1 MAVKAKAEI
10 TLATIRDVQ
19 SVTRY
24 YLLQSS
30 TSSIPSKPTAN
41 PPGGSWVKT
50 EPSYTSGS
58 TNSLY
63 FTDLTVFSDGTFV
76 YSDVSLSSSY
86 EAAKAAY
93 NKAVSAEGTANSASD
108 KVDNLQVG
116 GRNLILNTLYPD
128 ATGSN
133 LKRPHIFGQI
143 SNTGGRGTCTVAEHG
158 IRFTCTSENW
168 QYIYFGAS
176 ANSATPSMLGLE
188 AGETYTLS
196 ADLSWKILS
205 SEEGMADTATRY
217 MGAMLFYSTVESG
230 SWSAIDT
237 IDGFPITQAEK
248 GTEMSGRLE
257 YTFTVPLTAKR
268 LYLGIRSGDANAN
281 HYAVG
286 DYIEARNLKLEKG
299 NKATGWTPAPEDLDA
314 SLSEAR
320 SLANAAQNTADTALS
335 EAVEYVVGTQTEVT
349 GTWTG
354 VTREVALT
362 AGKTIAYKLPF
373 AGSGNASL
381 KLALA
386 DGSETDLIPVY
397 LNTTRVTT
405 HFGAGSVIN
414 MTYDGESW
422 RASSIPNTNTNYY
435 DRRLHN
441 TAIKAA
447 AAVTKAHLIAGTADG
462 YKNFAASLAFDLAY
476 PILYASAAI
485 SANTTA
491 KTAYEAMPDVNFS
504 TTGTIES
511 GTAAKILWLKGTVEG
526 NTFTIAESNWLTTV
540 VPTEEDGMYYIPLG
554 VMSST
559 TVGYFATSDR
569 LYAFVDG
576 AFQPLDNA
584 SRKLAEKA
592 REEVVDAEERV
603 RTYAESAVSQKADE
617 IEISISTVT
626 GTLAAGIQDCQES
639 IAQTDEALNDSVDT
653 LTQRISDQEDALLD
667 YKHETST
674 YFRFNTDGLNIG
686 KQEDGDE
693 SPYSINI
700 DNEKMAFLQNG
711 TEIAYVQYNKM
722 HINAIEAMDRLSVGA
737 AADGGYFDFIS
748 TEYGMGVKWRAVNQS
763 NGASLNMMRAG
774 LRVMAKR
781 AEEYEAVQ
789 DEEGVFKVDFGGED
803 K

>member
-19 SVTRY
+19 GVTRY

-30 TSSIPSKPTAN
+30 TSSIPSKPTVN

-63 FTDLTVFSDGTFV
+63 FTDLTVFTDGSFS

-93 NKAVSAEGTANSASD
+93 NRAVAAEGTAN
-108 KVDNLQVG
+108 
-116 GRNLILNTLYPD
+116 
-128 ATGSN
+128 
-133 LKRPHIFGQI
+133 
-143 SNTGGRGTCTVAEHG
+143 
-158 IRFTCTSENW
+158 
-168 QYIYFGAS
+168 
-176 ANSATPSMLGLE
+176 
-188 AGETYTLS
+188 
-196 ADLSWKILS
+196 
-205 SEEGMADTATRY
+205 
-217 MGAMLFYSTVESG
+217 
-230 SWSAIDT
+230 
-237 IDGFPITQAEK
+237 
-248 GTEMSGRLE
+248 
-257 YTFTVPLTAKR
+257 
-268 LYLGIRSGDANAN
+268 
-281 HYAVG
+281 
-286 DYIEARNLKLEKG
+286 
-299 NKATGWTPAPEDLDA
+299 
-314 SLSEAR
+314 
-320 SLANAAQNTADTALS
+320 TALS
-335 EAVEYVVGTQTEVT
+335 EAVEYIVGTQTAAT

-354 VTREVALT
+354 VTRETAL
-362 AGKTIAYKLPF
+362 AEGKTIAYKLPY

-381 KLALA
+381 KLTLA
-386 DGSETDLIPVY
+386 NGSNTDLIPVY

-405 HFGAGSVIN
+405 HFGAGAVIN
-414 MTYDGESW
+414 MTFDGAAW
-422 RASSIPNTNTNYY
+422 RAASIPNSNNY

-447 AAVTKAHLIAGTADG
+447 AAVTKAHLIAGTSAG

-485 SANTTA
+485 SANATA
-491 KTAYEAMPDVNFS
+491 KTAYEAIPDVNFS

-511 GTAAKILWLKGTVEG
+511 GTAAKILWLKGTVEA
-526 NTFTIAESNWLTTV
+526 NTFTIAASNWLTTV

-559 TVGYFATSDR
+559 TAGYFATSDR

-603 RTYAESAVSQKADE
+603 RTYAESSVSQKADE

>member
-30 TSSIPSKPTAN
+30 TSLIPSKPTAN

-93 NKAVSAEGTANSASD
+93 NKAVSAEGTANSAND

-158 IRFTCTSENW
+158 IRFTTTSENW

-176 ANSATPSMLGLE
+176 ANSAEPCMLGLE

-205 SEEGMADTATRY
+205 SEAGMADTATRY
-217 MGAMLFYSTVESG
+217 MGGMLWYSTVESG
-230 SWSAIDT
+230 SFSSIGT
-237 IDGFPITQAEK
+237 IEDFPITQADK

-257 YTFTVPLTAKR
+257 YTFTVPITAKR
-268 LYLGIRSGDANAN
+268 LYLGIRSTDANAN

-299 NKATGWTPAPEDLDA
+299 NKATDWTPAPEDLDVA
-314 SLSEAR
+314 VT
-320 SLANAAQNTADTALS
+320 AAKQTADTALTQS
-335 EAVEYVVGTQTEVT
+335 VEYIVGTQTEAT

-354 VTREVALT
+354 VSMDTALYE
-362 AGKTIAYKLPF
+362 GKTIAYKLPF

-381 KLALA
+381 ILTLA
-386 DGSETDLIPVY
+386 DGTQTEAVPVY
-397 LNTTRVTT
+397 MNNTRVTT
-405 HFGAGSVIN
+405 HYPQYTVIK
-414 MTYDGESW
+414 MTYDGAAW
-422 RASSIPNTNTNYY
+422 RTDNYYTNSNNY

-441 TAIKAA
+441 SAIKAA
-447 AAVTKAHLIAGTADG
+447 AAVTKAHLIAGTEAG

-485 SANTTA
+485 SANATA
-491 KTAYEAMPDVNFS
+491 KTAYEALPDVNFS

-526 NTFTIAESNWLTTV
+526 NTFTIAASNWLTTV

-559 TVGYFATSDR
+559 TAGYFATSDR

-639 IAQTDEALNDSVDT
+639 IAQTDEALNDSVGN

-700 DNEKMAFLQNG
+700 DNEKMGFLQNG
-711 TEIAYVQYNKM
+711 VEIAYVQYNKM

-763 NGASLNMMRAG
+763 DGATLNMMRAG
-774 LRVMAKR
+774 MKVMSKKA
-781 AEEYEAVQ
+781 AEYVAVE
-789 DEEGVFKVDFGGED
+789 DEDGVFKVDFGGDE

>member
-158 IRFTCTSENW
+158 IRFTTTSENW

-176 ANSATPSMLGLE
+176 ANSAEPCMLGLE

-205 SEEGMADTATRY
+205 SEAGMADTATRY
-217 MGAMLFYSTVESG
+217 MGGMLWYSTVESG
-230 SWSAIDT
+230 SFSSIGT
-237 IDGFPITQAEK
+237 IEDFPITQADK

-268 LYLGIRSGDANAN
+268 LYLGIRSTDANAN

-299 NKATGWTPAPEDLDA
+299 NKATDWTPAPEDLDA
-314 SLSEAR
+314 AVT
-320 SLANAAQNTADTALS
+320 AAKQTADTALAQS
-335 EAVEYVVGTQTEVT
+335 VEYIVGTQTEAT
-349 GTWTG
+349 GNWTG
-354 VTREVALT
+354 VSLDTALYE
-362 AGKTIAYKLPF
+362 GKTIAYKLPY

-381 KLALA
+381 VLTLA
-386 DGSETDLIPVY
+386 DGTQTEAVPVY
-397 LNTTRVTT
+397 MNNTRVTT
-405 HFGAGSVIN
+405 HYPQYTVIK
-414 MTYDGESW
+414 MTYDGAAW
-422 RASSIPNTNTNYY
+422 RTDNYYTNSNNY

-441 TAIKAA
+441 SAIKAA
-447 AAVTKAHLIAGTADG
+447 AAVTKAHLIAGTAEG
-462 YKNFAASLAFDLAY
+462 YKNFAASLEFDIAY

-485 SANTTA
+485 SANSTA

-511 GTAAKILWLKGTVEG
+511 GTAAKILWLKGTVEA
-526 NTFTIAESNWLTTV
+526 NTFTIAASNWLTTV
-540 VPTEEDGMYYIPLG
+540 VPTEADGMYYIPLG

-559 TVGYFATSDR
+559 TAGYFATSDR

-748 TEYGMGVKWRAVNQS
+748 TEFGMGVKWRAVNQS
-763 NGASLNMMRAG
+763 IGASPNMMRAG
-774 LRVMAKR
+774 MKVMARK
-781 AEEYEAVQ
+781 AAEYEAVQ

>member
-30 TSSIPSKPTAN
+30 TSSMPSKPTEN

-50 EPSYTSGS
+50 EPSYTAGS

-63 FTDLTVFSDGTFV
+63 FTDLTVFTDATFS

-93 NKAVSAEGTANSASD
+93 NKAVAAEGTANSAND
-108 KVDNLQVG
+108 KVNNLQVG

-128 ATGSN
+128 ATGSHM
-133 LKRPHIFGQI
+133 KRPHLIGQI
-143 SNTGGRGTCTVAEHG
+143 SNTGGRGTATVAEHG
-158 IRFTCTSENW
+158 IRFTTTSENW

-176 ANSATPSMLGLE
+176 ANSAEPCMLGLI

-196 ADLSWKILS
+196 ADLTWKILS
-205 SEEGMADTATRY
+205 SEEGMADTATRH
-217 MGAMLFYSTVESG
+217 MGAMLWYSTVESG
-230 SWSAIDT
+230 SFSSIGSIDA
-237 IDGFPITQAEK
+237 FPITHAEK
-248 GTEMSGRLE
+248 GTEMSGRLV
-257 YTFTVPLTAKR
+257 YTFTVPQTAKR
-268 LYLGIRSGDANAN
+268 LYLGIRSDDANAN

-299 NKATGWTPAPEDLDA
+299 NKATDWSPAPEDVNA
-314 SLSEAR
+314 SVSAVEAK
-320 SLANAAQNTADTALS
+320 ADTALAQS
-335 EAVEYVVGTQTEVT
+335 VEYIVGTQTAST
-349 GTWTG
+349 GNWTG
-354 VTREVALT
+354 VSMDTELFT
-362 AGKTIAYKLPF
+362 GKTIAYKLPF

-381 KLALA
+381 TLTLA
-386 DGSETDLIPVY
+386 DGTETEAVPVY
-397 LNTTRVTT
+397 MNNTRVTT
-405 HFGAGSVIN
+405 HYPQYTVIK
-414 MTYDGESW
+414 MTYDGAAW
-422 RASSIPNTNTNYY
+422 RTDNYYTNSNNY

-441 TAIKAA
+441 SAIKAA
-447 AAVTKAHLIAGTADG
+447 AAVTKAHLIAGNADG
-462 YKNFAASLAFDLAY
+462 YKDLAASLMFDLAY

-485 SANTTA
+485 AANATA
-491 KTAYEAMPDVNFS
+491 KTTYEAMPDVNFS
-504 TTGTIES
+504 TTGTIEA
-511 GTAAKILWLKGTVEG
+511 GTAAKILWLKGEVED
-526 NTFTIAESNWLTTV
+526 NHFTIAETNWLTTV
-540 VPTEEDGMYYIPLG
+540 VPTEEDRMYYIPLG
-554 VMSST
+554 VMSSA

-639 IAQTDEALNDSVDT
+639 IAQTDEALSDSVVE
-653 LTQRISDQEDALLD
+653 LNQRVSDQEDALLE

-674 YFRFNTDGLNIG
+674 YFRFNENGLNIG
-686 KQEDGDE
+686 KQQDGDE
-693 SPYSINI
+693 SPYSINL

-711 TEIAYVQYNKM
+711 SEIAYVQYNKM

-763 NGASLNMMRAG
+763 NGVTMNAMRAG
-774 LRVMAKR
+774 MKLMARR
-781 AEEYEAVQ
+781 AAEYIPVE
-789 DEEGVFKVDFGGED
+789 DEDGVFKVDFGGE
-803 K
+803 KE

>member
-30 TSSIPSKPTAN
+30 TSSIPSKPAAN

-63 FTDLTVFSDGTFV
+63 FTDLTVFTDGSFA

-93 NKAVSAEGTANSASD
+93 NKAVSAEGTANSASE
-108 KVDNLQVG
+108 KIDNLQVG

-143 SNTGGRGTCTVAEHG
+143 SNTGGRGTATVAEHG
-158 IRFTCTSENW
+158 IRFTTTSQNW

-176 ANSATPSMLGLE
+176 ANTAEPCMLGLI

-196 ADLSWKILS
+196 ADLTWKILS
-205 SEEGMADTATRY
+205 SEEGMADTAIRH
-217 MGAMLFYSTVESG
+217 MGAMLWYSTVESG
-230 SWSAIDT
+230 SFSSIGSIDA
-237 IDGFPITQAEK
+237 FPITHAEK

-268 LYLGIRSGDANAN
+268 LYLGIRSDDANAN

-299 NKATGWTPAPEDLDA
+299 NKATDWSPAPEDVNA
-314 SLSEAR
+314 SVSAVEAK
-320 SLANAAQNTADTALS
+320 ADTALAQS
-335 EAVEYVVGTQTEVT
+335 VEYIVGTQTAST
-349 GTWTG
+349 GSWTG
-354 VTREVALT
+354 VSMDTTLYE
-362 AGKTIAYKLPF
+362 GKTIAYKLPF

-381 KLALA
+381 TLTLA
-386 DGSETDLIPVY
+386 DGTETEAVPVY
-397 LNTTRVTT
+397 MNNTRVTT
-405 HFGAGSVIN
+405 HYPQYTVIK
-414 MTYDGESW
+414 MTYDGAAW
-422 RASSIPNTNTNYY
+422 RTDNYYTNSNNY

-441 TAIKAA
+441 SAIKAA
-447 AAVTKAHLIAGTADG
+447 AAVTKAHLIAGDADG
-462 YKNFAASLAFDLAY
+462 YKDLAASLMFDLAY

-485 SANTTA
+485 AANATA
-491 KTAYEAMPDVNFS
+491 KTTYEAMPDVNFS
-504 TTGTIES
+504 TSGTIES
-511 GTAAKILWLKGTVEG
+511 GLANKILWLKGEVDD
-526 NTFTIAESNWLTTV
+526 NHFTIAATNWLTTV
-540 VPTEEDGMYYIPLG
+540 VPTAEDGMYYIPLG
-554 VMSST
+554 VMSSAT
-559 TVGYFATSDR
+559 AGYFATSDR

-639 IAQTDEALNDSVDT
+639 IAQTDEALSDSVGE
-653 LTQRISDQEDALLD
+653 LNQRVSDQEDALLD

-674 YFRFNTDGLNIG
+674 YFRFNENGLNIG
-686 KQEDGDE
+686 KQQDGDE
-693 SPYSINI
+693 SPYSINL

-711 TEIAYVQYNKM
+711 SEIAYVQYNKM

-748 TEYGMGVKWRAVNQS
+748 TEYGMGVKWRAVNQP
-763 NGASLNMMRAG
+763 NGTTLNMMRAG
-774 LRVMAKR
+774 MKLMARR
-781 AEEYEAVQ
+781 AAEYIPVE
-789 DEEGVFKVDFGGED
+789 DEDGVFKVDFGGE
-803 K
+803 KE

>member
-30 TSSIPSKPTAN
+30 TSSIPSKPTVN
-41 PPGGSWVKT
+41 PPGGTWVKT

-63 FTDLTVFSDGTFV
+63 FTDLTVFTDGSFS

-93 NKAVSAEGTANSASD
+93 NKAVSAEGTANSASE

-158 IRFTCTSENW
+158 IRFTTTSENW

-176 ANSATPSMLGLE
+176 ANSAEPCMLGLE

-205 SEEGMADTATRY
+205 SEAGIADTATRY
-217 MGAMLFYSTVESG
+217 MGAMLWYSTVESG
-230 SWSAIDT
+230 SFSSIGSIED
-237 IDGFPITQAEK
+237 FPITQADK

-257 YTFTVPLTAKR
+257 YTFTVPITAKR
-268 LYLGIRSGDANAN
+268 LYLGIRSTDANAN

-299 NKATGWTPAPEDLDA
+299 NKATDWTPAPEDLDVA
-314 SLSEAR
+314 VT
-320 SLANAAQNTADTALS
+320 AAKQTADTALAQS
-335 EAVEYVVGTQTEVT
+335 VEYIVGTQTEAT

-354 VTREVALT
+354 VSMDTALYE
-362 AGKTIAYKLPF
+362 GKTIAYKLPF

-381 KLALA
+381 ILTLA
-386 DGSETDLIPVY
+386 DGTQTEAVPVY
-397 LNTTRVTT
+397 MNNTRVTT
-405 HFGAGSVIN
+405 HYPQYTVIK
-414 MTYDGESW
+414 MTYDGEAW
-422 RASSIPNTNTNYY
+422 RTDNYYTNSNNY

-441 TAIKAA
+441 SAIKAA
-447 AAVTKAHLIAGTADG
+447 AAVTKAHLIAGTEAG

-485 SANTTA
+485 SANATA
-491 KTAYEAMPDVNFS
+491 KTAYEAYPDVNFS

-511 GTAAKILWLKGTVEG
+511 GTAAKILWLKGTVEA
-526 NTFTIAESNWLTTV
+526 NTFTIAASNWLTTV

-559 TVGYFATSDR
+559 TAGYFATSDR

-700 DNEKMAFLQNG
+700 DNEKMGFLQNG
-711 TEIAYVQYNKM
+711 VEIAYVQYNKM

-774 LRVMAKR
+774 MKVMAKK
-781 AEEYEAVQ
+781 AAEYEAVH
-789 DEEGVFKVDFGGED
+789 DEDGVFKVGFGGE

>member
-41 PPGGSWVKT
+41 PPTGSWVKT
-50 EPSYTSGS
+50 EPSYASGS

-63 FTDLTVFSDGTFV
+63 FTDLTVFTDGSFS

-93 NKAVSAEGTANSASD
+93 NKAVAAEGTAS
-108 KVDNLQVG
+108 
-116 GRNLILNTLYPD
+116 
-128 ATGSN
+128 
-133 LKRPHIFGQI
+133 
-143 SNTGGRGTCTVAEHG
+143 
-158 IRFTCTSENW
+158 
-168 QYIYFGAS
+168 
-176 ANSATPSMLGLE
+176 
-188 AGETYTLS
+188 
-196 ADLSWKILS
+196 
-205 SEEGMADTATRY
+205 
-217 MGAMLFYSTVESG
+217 
-230 SWSAIDT
+230 
-237 IDGFPITQAEK
+237 
-248 GTEMSGRLE
+248 
-257 YTFTVPLTAKR
+257 
-268 LYLGIRSGDANAN
+268 
-281 HYAVG
+281 
-286 DYIEARNLKLEKG
+286 
-299 NKATGWTPAPEDLDA
+299 
-314 SLSEAR
+314 
-320 SLANAAQNTADTALS
+320 TALAQS
-335 EAVEYVVGTQTEVT
+335 VEYIAGTQTAVT
-349 GTWTG
+349 GNWTG
-354 VTREVALT
+354 VSVDGALY
-362 AGKTIAYKLPF
+362 AGKTIAYKLPY

-381 KLALA
+381 KLTLA
-386 DGSETDLIPVY
+386 NGSETELVPVY

-405 HFGAGSVIN
+405 HFGAGAVIN
-414 MTYDGESW
+414 MTYDGTAW
-422 RASSIPNTNTNYY
+422 RAASIPNSNNY

-441 TAIKAA
+441 SAIKAA
-447 AAVTKAHLIAGTADG
+447 AAVTAAHLIAGKADG
-462 YKNFAASLAFDLAY
+462 YKMLAASLAFDLAY

-485 SANTTA
+485 SANATA
-491 KTAYEAMPDVNFS
+491 KSAYEALPDVNFS
-504 TTGTIES
+504 TTGTIQS
-511 GTAAKILWLKGTVEG
+511 GAANKILWLKGTVEG
-526 NTFTIAESNWLTTV
+526 NTFTIAEGNWLTTV
-540 VPTEEDGMYYIPLG
+540 VPVEDDGMYYIPLG

-559 TVGYFATSDR
+559 TTGYFASSDR
-569 LYAFVDG
+569 LYAFVDD

-603 RTYAESAVSQKADE
+603 RTYTESAVSQKADE

-639 IAQTDEALNDSVDT
+639 IAQTDEALADSVDT

-674 YFRFNTDGLNIG
+674 YFRFNTDGLDIG

-700 DNEKMAFLQNG
+700 DNEKMGFLQNG
-711 TEIAYVQYNKM
+711 VEIAYVQYNKM

-763 NGASLNMMRAG
+763 NGASLNMMR
-774 LRVMAKR
+774 VMAKK
-781 AEEYEAVQ
+781 AAEYEAVR
-789 DEEGVFKVDFGGED
+789 DEDGVFRVDFGGED

>member
-30 TSSIPSKPTAN
+30 TSSVPSKPTAN
-41 PPGGSWVKT
+41 PPGGNWSRT

-63 FTDLTVFSDGTFV
+63 FTDLTVFTDGSFS

-93 NKAVSAEGTANSASD
+93 NKALAAETTAGTA
-108 KVDNLQVG
+108 
-116 GRNLILNTLYPD
+116 
-128 ATGSN
+128 
-133 LKRPHIFGQI
+133 
-143 SNTGGRGTCTVAEHG
+143 
-158 IRFTCTSENW
+158 
-168 QYIYFGAS
+168 
-176 ANSATPSMLGLE
+176 
-188 AGETYTLS
+188 
-196 ADLSWKILS
+196 
-205 SEEGMADTATRY
+205 
-217 MGAMLFYSTVESG
+217 
-230 SWSAIDT
+230 
-237 IDGFPITQAEK
+237 
-248 GTEMSGRLE
+248 
-257 YTFTVPLTAKR
+257 
-268 LYLGIRSGDANAN
+268 
-281 HYAVG
+281 
-286 DYIEARNLKLEKG
+286 
-299 NKATGWTPAPEDLDA
+299 
-314 SLSEAR
+314 
-320 SLANAAQNTADTALS
+320 LAQS
-335 EAVEYVVGTQTEVT
+335 VEYIVGTQSAVT
-349 GTWTG
+349 GNWTG
-354 VTREVALT
+354 VSMDAALYE
-362 AGKTIAYKLPF
+362 GKTIAYKLPY
-373 AGSGNASL
+373 AGSGDASL
-381 KLALA
+381 TLTLA
-386 DGSETDLIPVY
+386 DGSTTAAVPVY
-397 LNTTRVTT
+397 MNNTRVTT
-405 HFGAGSVIN
+405 HYPQYTVIK
-414 MTYDGESW
+414 MTYDGAAW
-422 RASSIPNTNTNYY
+422 RTDNYYSDSNYY

-441 TAIKAA
+441 SAIKAA
-447 AAVTKAHLIAGTADG
+447 QAVTAAHLIAGTADG
-462 YKNFAASLAFDLAY
+462 YKMLAASLAFDLAY

-485 SANTTA
+485 AMNSTA
-491 KTAYEAMPDVNFS
+491 KTAYEAMPEVNFS
-504 TTGTIES
+504 TTGTIQS
-511 GTAAKILWLKGTVEG
+511 GTANKILWMKGSVTD
-526 NTFTIAESNWLTTV
+526 NTFTIAASNWLTTV

-559 TVGYFATSDR
+559 TAGYFATSDR

-700 DNEKMAFLQNG
+700 DNEKMGFLQNG
-711 TEIAYVQYNKM
+711 VEIAYVQYNKM

-748 TEYGMGVKWRAVNQS
+748 TEFGMGVKWRAVNQS

-774 LRVMAKR
+774 MKVMARK
-781 AEEYEAVQ
+781 AAEYEAVH
-789 DEEGVFKVDFGGED
+789 DEDGVFMVDFGGED

>member
-41 PPGGSWVKT
+41 PPTGSWVKT

-63 FTDLTVFSDGTFV
+63 LTDLTVFTDGSFS

-93 NKAVSAEGTANSASD
+93 NKAVAAEGKAS
-108 KVDNLQVG
+108 
-116 GRNLILNTLYPD
+116 
-128 ATGSN
+128 
-133 LKRPHIFGQI
+133 
-143 SNTGGRGTCTVAEHG
+143 
-158 IRFTCTSENW
+158 
-168 QYIYFGAS
+168 
-176 ANSATPSMLGLE
+176 
-188 AGETYTLS
+188 
-196 ADLSWKILS
+196 
-205 SEEGMADTATRY
+205 
-217 MGAMLFYSTVESG
+217 
-230 SWSAIDT
+230 
-237 IDGFPITQAEK
+237 
-248 GTEMSGRLE
+248 
-257 YTFTVPLTAKR
+257 
-268 LYLGIRSGDANAN
+268 
-281 HYAVG
+281 
-286 DYIEARNLKLEKG
+286 
-299 NKATGWTPAPEDLDA
+299 
-314 SLSEAR
+314 
-320 SLANAAQNTADTALS
+320 TALAQS
-335 EAVEYVVGTQTEVT
+335 VEYIVGTQTAVT
-349 GTWTG
+349 GNWTG
-354 VTREVALT
+354 VSVDGALY
-362 AGKTIAYKLPF
+362 AGKTIAYKLPY

-381 KLALA
+381 KLTLA
-386 DGSETDLIPVY
+386 NGSETELVPVY

-405 HFGAGSVIN
+405 HFGAGAVIN
-414 MTYDGESW
+414 MTYDGTAW
-422 RASSIPNTNTNYY
+422 RAASIPNSNNY

-441 TAIKAA
+441 SAIKAA
-447 AAVTKAHLIAGTADG
+447 AAVTAAHLIAGKADG
-462 YKNFAASLAFDLAY
+462 YKMLAASLAFDLAY

-485 SANTTA
+485 SANATA
-491 KTAYEAMPDVNFS
+491 KSAYEALPDVNFS
-504 TTGTIES
+504 TTGTIQS
-511 GTAAKILWLKGTVEG
+511 GAANKILWLKGTVEG
-526 NTFTIAESNWLTTV
+526 NTFTIAEGNWLTTV
-540 VPTEEDGMYYIPLG
+540 VPVEDDGMYYIPLG

-559 TVGYFATSDR
+559 TTGYFASSDR
-569 LYAFVDG
+569 LYAFVDD

-603 RTYAESAVSQKADE
+603 RTYTESAVSQKADE

-639 IAQTDEALNDSVDT
+639 IAQTDEALADSVDT

-700 DNEKMAFLQNG
+700 DNEKMGFLQNG
-711 TEIAYVQYNKM
+711 VEIAYVQYNKM

-763 NGASLNMMRAG
+763 NGASLNMMR
-774 LRVMAKR
+774 VMAKK
-781 AEEYEAVQ
+781 AAEYEAVR
-789 DEEGVFKVDFGGED
+789 DEVGVFKVDFGGED
-803 K
+803 T

>member
-30 TSSIPSKPTAN
+30 TSSMPSKPTAN
-41 PPGGSWVKT
+41 PPTGSWVKT

-63 FTDLTVFSDGTFV
+63 LTDLTVFTDGSFS

-93 NKAVSAEGTANSASD
+93 NKAVAAEGTAS
-108 KVDNLQVG
+108 
-116 GRNLILNTLYPD
+116 
-128 ATGSN
+128 
-133 LKRPHIFGQI
+133 
-143 SNTGGRGTCTVAEHG
+143 
-158 IRFTCTSENW
+158 
-168 QYIYFGAS
+168 
-176 ANSATPSMLGLE
+176 
-188 AGETYTLS
+188 
-196 ADLSWKILS
+196 
-205 SEEGMADTATRY
+205 
-217 MGAMLFYSTVESG
+217 
-230 SWSAIDT
+230 
-237 IDGFPITQAEK
+237 
-248 GTEMSGRLE
+248 
-257 YTFTVPLTAKR
+257 
-268 LYLGIRSGDANAN
+268 
-281 HYAVG
+281 
-286 DYIEARNLKLEKG
+286 
-299 NKATGWTPAPEDLDA
+299 
-314 SLSEAR
+314 
-320 SLANAAQNTADTALS
+320 TALAQS
-335 EAVEYVVGTQTEVT
+335 VEYIVGTQTAVT
-349 GTWTG
+349 GNWTG
-354 VTREVALT
+354 VSVDGALY
-362 AGKTIAYKLPF
+362 AGKTIAYKLPY

-381 KLALA
+381 KLTLA
-386 DGSETDLIPVY
+386 NGSETELVPVY

-405 HFGAGSVIN
+405 HFGAGAVIN
-414 MTYDGESW
+414 MTYDGTAW
-422 RASSIPNTNTNYY
+422 RAASIPNSNNY

-441 TAIKAA
+441 SAIKAA
-447 AAVTKAHLIAGTADG
+447 AAVTAAHLIAGKADG
-462 YKNFAASLAFDLAY
+462 YKMLAASLAFDLAY

-485 SANTTA
+485 SANATA
-491 KTAYEAMPDVNFS
+491 KSAYEALPDVNFS
-504 TTGTIES
+504 TTGTIQS
-511 GTAAKILWLKGTVEG
+511 GAANKILWLKGTVEG
-526 NTFTIAESNWLTTV
+526 NTFTIAEGNWLTTV
-540 VPTEEDGMYYIPLG
+540 VPVEDDGMYYIPLG

-559 TVGYFATSDR
+559 TTGYFASSDR
-569 LYAFVDG
+569 LYAFVDD

-603 RTYAESAVSQKADE
+603 RTYTESAVSQKADE

-639 IAQTDEALNDSVDT
+639 IAQTDEALTDSVDT

-700 DNEKMAFLQNG
+700 DNEKMGFLQNG
-711 TEIAYVQYNKM
+711 VEIAYVQYNKM

-763 NGASLNMMRAG
+763 NGASLNMMR
-774 LRVMAKR
+774 VMAKK
-781 AEEYEAVQ
+781 AAEYEAVR
-789 DEEGVFKVDFGGED
+789 DEVGVFKVDFGGED
-803 K
+803 I

>member
-41 PPGGSWVKT
+41 PPTGSWVKT

-63 FTDLTVFSDGTFV
+63 LTDLTVFTDGSFS

-93 NKAVSAEGTANSASD
+93 NKAVAAEGKAS
-108 KVDNLQVG
+108 
-116 GRNLILNTLYPD
+116 
-128 ATGSN
+128 
-133 LKRPHIFGQI
+133 
-143 SNTGGRGTCTVAEHG
+143 
-158 IRFTCTSENW
+158 
-168 QYIYFGAS
+168 
-176 ANSATPSMLGLE
+176 
-188 AGETYTLS
+188 
-196 ADLSWKILS
+196 
-205 SEEGMADTATRY
+205 
-217 MGAMLFYSTVESG
+217 
-230 SWSAIDT
+230 
-237 IDGFPITQAEK
+237 
-248 GTEMSGRLE
+248 
-257 YTFTVPLTAKR
+257 
-268 LYLGIRSGDANAN
+268 
-281 HYAVG
+281 
-286 DYIEARNLKLEKG
+286 
-299 NKATGWTPAPEDLDA
+299 
-314 SLSEAR
+314 
-320 SLANAAQNTADTALS
+320 TALAQS
-335 EAVEYVVGTQTEVT
+335 VEYIVGTQTAVT
-349 GTWTG
+349 GNWTG
-354 VTREVALT
+354 VSVDGALY
-362 AGKTIAYKLPF
+362 AGKTIAYKLPY

-381 KLALA
+381 KLTLA
-386 DGSETDLIPVY
+386 NGSETELVPVY

-405 HFGAGSVIN
+405 HFGAGAVIN
-414 MTYDGESW
+414 MTYDGTAW
-422 RASSIPNTNTNYY
+422 RAASIPNSNNY

-441 TAIKAA
+441 SAIKAA
-447 AAVTKAHLIAGTADG
+447 AAVTAAHLIAGEADG
-462 YKNFAASLAFDLAY
+462 YKMLAASLAFDLAY

-485 SANTTA
+485 SANATA
-491 KTAYEAMPDVNFS
+491 KSAYEALPDVNFS
-504 TTGTIES
+504 TTGTIQS
-511 GTAAKILWLKGTVEG
+511 GAANKILWLKGTVTG
-526 NTFTIAESNWLTTV
+526 NTFTIAEGNWLTTV
-540 VPTEEDGMYYIPLG
+540 VPTEDDGMYYIPLG

-559 TVGYFATSDR
+559 TTGYFASSDR
-569 LYAFVDG
+569 LYAFVDD

-603 RTYAESAVSQKADE
+603 RTYTESAVSQKADE

-639 IAQTDEALNDSVDT
+639 IAQTDEALTDSVDT

-700 DNEKMAFLQNG
+700 DNEKMGFLQNG
-711 TEIAYVQYNKM
+711 VEIAYVQYNKM

-763 NGASLNMMRAG
+763 NGASLNMMR
-774 LRVMAKR
+774 VMAKK
-781 AEEYEAVQ
+781 AAEYEAVR
-789 DEEGVFKVDFGGED
+789 DEVGVFKVDFGGED
-803 K
+803 T

>member
-41 PPGGSWVKT
+41 PPTGSWVKT

-63 FTDLTVFSDGTFV
+63 LTDLTVFTDGSFS

-93 NKAVSAEGTANSASD
+93 NKAVAAEGKAS
-108 KVDNLQVG
+108 
-116 GRNLILNTLYPD
+116 
-128 ATGSN
+128 
-133 LKRPHIFGQI
+133 
-143 SNTGGRGTCTVAEHG
+143 
-158 IRFTCTSENW
+158 
-168 QYIYFGAS
+168 
-176 ANSATPSMLGLE
+176 
-188 AGETYTLS
+188 
-196 ADLSWKILS
+196 
-205 SEEGMADTATRY
+205 
-217 MGAMLFYSTVESG
+217 
-230 SWSAIDT
+230 
-237 IDGFPITQAEK
+237 
-248 GTEMSGRLE
+248 
-257 YTFTVPLTAKR
+257 
-268 LYLGIRSGDANAN
+268 
-281 HYAVG
+281 
-286 DYIEARNLKLEKG
+286 
-299 NKATGWTPAPEDLDA
+299 
-314 SLSEAR
+314 
-320 SLANAAQNTADTALS
+320 TALAQS
-335 EAVEYVVGTQTEVT
+335 VEYIVGTQTAVT
-349 GTWTG
+349 GNWTG
-354 VTREVALT
+354 VSVDGALY
-362 AGKTIAYKLPF
+362 AGKTIAYKLPY
-373 AGSGNASL
+373 AGSGDASL
-381 KLALA
+381 TLTLA
-386 DGSETDLIPVY
+386 DGSTTAAAPVY
-397 LNTTRVTT
+397 MNNTRVTT
-405 HFGAGSVIN
+405 HYPQHTVIK
-414 MTYDGESW
+414 MTYDGASW
-422 RASSIPNTNTNYY
+422 RTDNYYTNSDSY

-441 TAIKAA
+441 SAIKAA
-447 AAVTKAHLIAGTADG
+447 AAVTKSHLIAGTDAG

-485 SANTTA
+485 SANATA
-491 KTAYEAMPDVNFS
+491 KTTYEAYPEVVFS
-504 TTGTIES
+504 TTGTIQ
-511 GTAAKILWLKGTVEG
+511 GGAAHKILWLKGTVTG
-526 NTFTIAESNWLTTV
+526 NTFTIAEGNWLTTV
-540 VPTEEDGMYYIPLG
+540 VPAEDDGLYYIPLG

-559 TVGYFATSDR
+559 TTGYFASSDR

-674 YFRFNTDGLNIG
+674 YFRFNADGLNIG
-686 KQEDGDE
+686 KQQDGDE

-700 DNEKMAFLQNG
+700 DNEKMGFLQNG
-711 TEIAYVQYNKM
+711 VEIAYVQYNKM

-763 NGASLNMMRAG
+763 NGSSLNMMRA
-774 LRVMAKR
+774 RMKVMVKKA
-781 AEEYEAVQ
+781 AEYEAVR
-789 DEEGVFKVDFGGED
+789 DGDGVFKVDFGGEE

>member
-41 PPGGSWVKT
+41 PPTGSWVKT

-63 FTDLTVFSDGTFV
+63 LTDLTVFTDGSFS

-93 NKAVSAEGTANSASD
+93 NKAVAAEGTAS
-108 KVDNLQVG
+108 
-116 GRNLILNTLYPD
+116 
-128 ATGSN
+128 
-133 LKRPHIFGQI
+133 
-143 SNTGGRGTCTVAEHG
+143 
-158 IRFTCTSENW
+158 
-168 QYIYFGAS
+168 
-176 ANSATPSMLGLE
+176 
-188 AGETYTLS
+188 
-196 ADLSWKILS
+196 
-205 SEEGMADTATRY
+205 
-217 MGAMLFYSTVESG
+217 
-230 SWSAIDT
+230 
-237 IDGFPITQAEK
+237 
-248 GTEMSGRLE
+248 
-257 YTFTVPLTAKR
+257 
-268 LYLGIRSGDANAN
+268 
-281 HYAVG
+281 
-286 DYIEARNLKLEKG
+286 
-299 NKATGWTPAPEDLDA
+299 
-314 SLSEAR
+314 
-320 SLANAAQNTADTALS
+320 TALAQS
-335 EAVEYVVGTQTEVT
+335 VEYIVGTQTEVT
-349 GTWTG
+349 GNWTG
-354 VTREVALT
+354 VSVDGALY
-362 AGKTIAYKLPF
+362 AGKTIAYKLPY

-381 KLALA
+381 KLTLA
-386 DGSETDLIPVY
+386 NGSETELVPVY

-405 HFGAGSVIN
+405 HFGAGAVIN
-414 MTYDGESW
+414 MTYDGTAW
-422 RASSIPNTNTNYY
+422 RAASIPNSNNY

-441 TAIKAA
+441 SAIKAA
-447 AAVTKAHLIAGTADG
+447 AAVTAAHLIAGSADG
-462 YKNFAASLAFDLAY
+462 YKMLAASLAFDLAY

-485 SANTTA
+485 SANATS
-491 KTAYEAMPDVNFS
+491 KSAYEAIPDVNFS
-504 TTGTIES
+504 TTGTIQS
-511 GTAAKILWLKGTVEG
+511 GAANKILWLKGTVTG
-526 NTFTIAESNWLTTV
+526 NTFTIAEGNWLTTA
-540 VPTEEDGMYYIPLG
+540 VPAEEDGMYYIPLG

-559 TVGYFATSDR
+559 TAGYFATSDR

-603 RTYAESAVSQKADE
+603 RTYTESAVSQKADE

-639 IAQTDEALNDSVDT
+639 IAQTDEALTDSVDT
-653 LTQRISDQEDALLD
+653 LAQRISDQEDALLD

-700 DNEKMAFLQNG
+700 DNEKMGFLQNG
-711 TEIAYVQYNKM
+711 VEIAYVQYNKM

-763 NGASLNMMRAG
+763 NGASLNMMR
-774 LRVMAKR
+774 VMAKK
-781 AEEYEAVQ
+781 AAEYEAVR
-789 DEEGVFKVDFGGED
+789 DEVGVFKVDFGGED
-803 K
+803 T

>member
-1 MAVKAKAEI
+1 MAVKARAEI
-10 TLATIRDVQ
+10 TLATIKDVQ

-30 TSSIPSKPTAN
+30 TASMPAKPTAN
-41 PPGGSWVKT
+41 PPGGSWVRT

-63 FTDLTVFSDGTFV
+63 FTDLTVFSDDTFT

-93 NKAVSAEGTANSASD
+93 NKAVTAQES
-108 KVDNLQVG
+108 VDNMEIG

-133 LKRPHIFGQI
+133 LKRPHLIGQI

-158 IRFTCTSENW
+158 IRFTTTSENW

-176 ANSATPSMLGLE
+176 ANSAEPCMLGLE

-217 MGAMLFYSTVESG
+217 VGAMLWYSNADSG
-230 SWSAIDT
+230 SFSAIGT
-237 IDGFPITQAEK
+237 IDGFPITQADK

-257 YTFTVPLTAKR
+257 YTFTVPATAKR
-268 LYLGIRSGDANAN
+268 LYLGIRSGDANAS

-320 SLANAAQNTADTALS
+320 SMANAAQNTADTALAD
-335 EAVEYVVGTQTEVT
+335 AVEYVVGTQTAAT

-354 VTREVALT
+354 VTRDVVLV
-362 AGKTIAYKLPF
+362 AGKTIAYKLPY
-373 AGSGNASL
+373 AGSGDASL
-381 KLALA
+381 KLTLA
-386 DGSETDLIPVY
+386 NGTETEAIPVY

-414 MTYDGESW
+414 MTYDGASW
-422 RASSIPNTNTNYY
+422 RASSIPNTNTNNY

-462 YKNFAASLAFDLAY
+462 YRNFAASLAFDLAY

-485 SANTTA
+485 SANATA
-491 KTAYEAMPDVNFS
+491 KTTYEAMPDVNFS
-504 TTGTIES
+504 TTGTIEQ
-511 GTAAKILWLKGTVEG
+511 GTAAKILWLKGEVSG
-526 NTFTIAESNWLTTV
+526 NTFTIAASNWLTTV
-540 VPTEEDGMYYIPLG
+540 VPTAEDGMYYIPLG
-554 VMSST
+554 VMSSAT
-559 TVGYFATSDR
+559 AGYFATSDR

-576 AFQPLDNA
+576 SFQPLDNA

-592 REEVVDAEERV
+592 REEVIDAEERV

-639 IAQTDEALNDSVDT
+639 IAQTDEALSGSMES
-653 LTQRISDQEDALLD
+653 LTQRVADQEDALLE

-686 KQEDGDE
+686 KQQDGDE
-693 SPYSINI
+693 SPDFINI
-700 DNEKMAFLQNG
+700 DNEKMVFLQNG
-711 TEIAYVQYNKM
+711 VEIAYVQYNKM

-748 TEYGMGVKWRAVNQS
+748 TEYGMGVKWRAVEQS
-763 NGASLNMMRAG
+763 GGSTPRNLMRKLA
-774 LRVMAKR
+774 AK
-781 AEEYEAVQ
+781 AQEYVAVE
-789 DEEGVFKVDFGGED
+789 DEDGVFKVDFGGED
-803 K
+803 R

>member
-1 MAVKAKAEI
+1 M
-10 TLATIRDVQ
+10 
-19 SVTRY
+19 
-24 YLLQSS
+24 
-30 TSSIPSKPTAN
+30 
-41 PPGGSWVKT
+41 
-50 EPSYTSGS
+50 
-58 TNSLY
+58 
-63 FTDLTVFSDGTFV
+63 
-76 YSDVSLSSSY
+76 
-86 EAAKAAY
+86 
-93 NKAVSAEGTANSASD
+93 
-108 KVDNLQVG
+108 
-116 GRNLILNTLYPD
+116 
-128 ATGSN
+128 
-133 LKRPHIFGQI
+133 
-143 SNTGGRGTCTVAEHG
+143 
-158 IRFTCTSENW
+158 
-168 QYIYFGAS
+168 
-176 ANSATPSMLGLE
+176 
-188 AGETYTLS
+188 
-196 ADLSWKILS
+196 
-205 SEEGMADTATRY
+205 
-217 MGAMLFYSTVESG
+217 
-230 SWSAIDT
+230 
-237 IDGFPITQAEK
+237 
-248 GTEMSGRLE
+248 
-257 YTFTVPLTAKR
+257 
-268 LYLGIRSGDANAN
+268 
-281 HYAVG
+281 
-286 DYIEARNLKLEKG
+286 
-299 NKATGWTPAPEDLDA
+299 
-314 SLSEAR
+314 
-320 SLANAAQNTADTALS
+320 
-335 EAVEYVVGTQTEVT
+335 GTQTEVT

-397 LNTTRVTT
+397 LNTT
-405 HFGAGSVIN
+405 
-414 MTYDGESW
+414 TYDGESW

-485 SANTTA
+485 SANATA
-491 KTAYEAMPDVNFS
+491 KTAYEAIPDVNFS

-511 GTAAKILWLKGTVEG
+511 GTAAKILWLKGTVEA
-526 NTFTIAESNWLTTV
+526 NTFTIAASNWLTTV

-559 TVGYFATSDR
+559 TAGYFATSDR

>member
-30 TSSIPSKPTAN
+30 TSSMPSKPTAN
-41 PPGGSWVKT
+41 PPTGSWVKT

-63 FTDLTVFSDGTFV
+63 LTDLTVFTDGSFS

-93 NKAVSAEGTANSASD
+93 NKAVAAEGTAS
-108 KVDNLQVG
+108 
-116 GRNLILNTLYPD
+116 
-128 ATGSN
+128 
-133 LKRPHIFGQI
+133 
-143 SNTGGRGTCTVAEHG
+143 
-158 IRFTCTSENW
+158 
-168 QYIYFGAS
+168 
-176 ANSATPSMLGLE
+176 
-188 AGETYTLS
+188 
-196 ADLSWKILS
+196 
-205 SEEGMADTATRY
+205 
-217 MGAMLFYSTVESG
+217 
-230 SWSAIDT
+230 
-237 IDGFPITQAEK
+237 
-248 GTEMSGRLE
+248 
-257 YTFTVPLTAKR
+257 
-268 LYLGIRSGDANAN
+268 
-281 HYAVG
+281 
-286 DYIEARNLKLEKG
+286 
-299 NKATGWTPAPEDLDA
+299 
-314 SLSEAR
+314 
-320 SLANAAQNTADTALS
+320 TALAQS
-335 EAVEYVVGTQTEVT
+335 VEYIVGTQTAVT
-349 GTWTG
+349 GNWTG
-354 VTREVALT
+354 VSVDGALY
-362 AGKTIAYKLPF
+362 AGKTIAYKLPY

-381 KLALA
+381 KLTLA
-386 DGSETDLIPVY
+386 NGSETELVPVY

-405 HFGAGSVIN
+405 HFGAGAVIN
-414 MTYDGESW
+414 MTYDGTAW
-422 RASSIPNTNTNYY
+422 RAASIPNSNNY

-441 TAIKAA
+441 SAIKAA
-447 AAVTKAHLIAGTADG
+447 AAVTAAHLIAGKADG
-462 YKNFAASLAFDLAY
+462 YKMLAASLAFDLAY

-485 SANTTA
+485 SANATA
-491 KTAYEAMPDVNFS
+491 KSAYEALPDVNFS
-504 TTGTIES
+504 TTGTIQS
-511 GTAAKILWLKGTVEG
+511 GAANKILWLKGTVEG
-526 NTFTIAESNWLTTV
+526 NTFTIAEGNWLTTV
-540 VPTEEDGMYYIPLG
+540 VPAEDDGMYYIPLG

-559 TVGYFATSDR
+559 TTGYFASSDR
-569 LYAFVDG
+569 LYAFVDD

-603 RTYAESAVSQKADE
+603 RTYTESAVSQKADE

-639 IAQTDEALNDSVDT
+639 IAQTDEALADSVDT

-700 DNEKMAFLQNG
+700 DNEKMGFLQNG
-711 TEIAYVQYNKM
+711 VEIAYVQYNKM

-763 NGASLNMMRAG
+763 NGASLNMMR
-774 LRVMAKR
+774 VMAKK
-781 AEEYEAVQ
+781 AAEYEAVR
-789 DEEGVFKVDFGGED
+789 DEVGVFKVDFGGED
-803 K
+803 T

>member
-86 EAAKAAY
+86 EASKIAY
-93 NKAVSAEGTANSASD
+93 NKAVSAQESIEDLTF
-108 KVDNLQVG
+108 G
-116 GRNLILNTLYPD
+116 GRNLILNTAQARISPASSSGSAYVSPVPYITDYGDSVLNNNTDYFTYSFDYEVTGNEASEAFIYVQIRGSTVNSSSEGYASYVKDTPVGRHCCTFKLTSSQ
-128 ATGSN
+128 ATGTST
-133 LKRPHIFGQI
+133 
-143 SNTGGRGTCTVAEHG
+143 SAG
-158 IRFTCTSENW
+158 IRLRHATD
-168 QYIYFGAS
+168 GA
-176 ANSATPSMLGLE
+176 
-188 AGETYTLS
+188 
-196 ADLSWKILS
+196 IL
-205 SEEGMADTATRY
+205 
-217 MGAMLFYSTVESG
+217 TVKN
-230 SWSAIDT
+230 I
-237 IDGFPITQAEK
+237 
-248 GTEMSGRLE
+248 
-257 YTFTVPLTAKR
+257 
-268 LYLGIRSGDANAN
+268 
-281 HYAVG
+281 
-286 DYIEARNLKLEKG
+286 KLEKG
-299 NKATGWTPAPEDLDA
+299 NKATDWTPAPEDIDA
-314 SLSEAR
+314 SVAT
-320 SLANAAQNTADTALS
+320 AKNTADTALAD
-335 EAVEYVVGTQTEVT
+335 AVEYVVGTQTAAT

-354 VTREVALT
+354 VTRDVSLAV
-362 AGKTIAYKLPF
+362 GKTIAYKLPF

-381 KLALA
+381 KLTLA
-386 DGSETDLIPVY
+386 NGNETELIPVY

-414 MTYDGESW
+414 MTYDGAAW
-422 RASSIPNTNTNYY
+422 RATSIPNTNNY

-447 AAVTKAHLIAGTADG
+447 AAVTKAHLIAGTAAG

-485 SANTTA
+485 SANATA
-491 KTAYEAMPDVNFS
+491 KTAYEAIPDVNFS
-504 TTGTIES
+504 TTGTIQS

-526 NTFTIAESNWLTTV
+526 NTFTIAVSNWLTTV

-554 VMSST
+554 VMSSAT
-559 TVGYFATSDR
+559 AGYFATSDR

-617 IEISISTVT
+617 IEISISTIT

-639 IAQTDEALNDSVDT
+639 IAETDEALNTSVEN
-653 LTQRISDQEDALLD
+653 LTQRVADQEDALLE

-686 KQEDGDE
+686 KQQDGDE

-700 DNEKMAFLQNG
+700 DNEKMGFLQNG
-711 TEIAYVQYNKM
+711 VEIAYVQYNKM

-748 TEYGMGVKWRAVNQS
+748 TEYGMGVKWRAVNQPAGS
-763 NGASLNMMRAG
+763 TPRLMMRK
-774 LRVMAKR
+774 MAER
-781 AEEYEAVQ
+781 AAEYVAVE
-789 DEEGVFKVDFGGED
+789 DEEGVFKVDFGGGEQ
-803 K
+803 

>member
-30 TSSIPSKPTAN
+30 TSSVPAKPTAN
-41 PPGGSWVKT
+41 PPGGNWVRT

-63 FTDLTVFSDGTFV
+63 FTDLTVFSDDTFV
-76 YSDVSLSSSY
+76 YSDISLSSSY

-108 KVDNLQVG
+108 KIDNLQVG
-116 GRNLILNTLYPD
+116 GRNLIVNTLYPD
-128 ATGSN
+128 AAGSN
-133 LKRPHIFGQI
+133 LRRPHIIGQKT
-143 SNTGGRGTCTVAEHG
+143 NTGGRNTCTVAEHG
-158 IRFTCTSENW
+158 IRFTLTSENW

-176 ANSATPSMLGLE
+176 ANSAAPDMLGLE

-205 SEEGMADTATRY
+205 SEAGMADTVTRY
-217 MGAMLFYSTVESG
+217 MGAMLWYSAAESG
-230 SWSAIDT
+230 SWSAIGT
-237 IDGFPITQAEK
+237 IDGFPITHADK

-299 NKATGWTPAPEDLDA
+299 NKATDWTPAPEDVDA
-314 SLSEAR
+314 AVT
-320 SLANAAQNTADTALS
+320 AAKQTADTALAQS
-335 EAVEYVVGTQTEVT
+335 VEYIVGTQTAAT
-349 GTWTG
+349 GSWTG
-354 VTREVALT
+354 VSLDTELYE
-362 AGKTIAYKLPF
+362 GKTIAYKLPF

-381 KLALA
+381 TLTLA
-386 DGSETDLIPVY
+386 DGTTTDAVPVY
-397 LNTTRVTT
+397 MNNTRVTT
-405 HFGAGSVIN
+405 HYPQYTVIK
-414 MTYDGESW
+414 MTYDGAAW
-422 RASSIPNTNTNYY
+422 RTDNYYTNSNNY

-441 TAIKAA
+441 SAIKAA
-447 AAVTKAHLIAGTADG
+447 VAVTKAHLIAGTADG
-462 YKNFAASLAFDLAY
+462 YKDFAASLAFDLAY

-485 SANTTA
+485 SANATA
-491 KTAYEAMPDVNFS
+491 KSTYEAMPDVNFS

-511 GTAAKILWLKGTVEG
+511 GTAAKILWLKGSVTG
-526 NTFTIAESNWLTTV
+526 NTFTIAASNWLTTV
-540 VPTEEDGMYYIPLG
+540 IPTTDDGMYYIPLG
-554 VMSST
+554 VMSSAT
-559 TVGYFATSDR
+559 AGYFATSDR

-626 GTLAAGIQDCQES
+626 GTLAVGIQDCQES
-639 IAQTDEALNDSVDT
+639 IAQTDEALSDSVGQ
-653 LTQRISDQEDALLD
+653 LSQRISDQEDALLD

-686 KQEDGDE
+686 KQQDGDE

-700 DNEKMAFLQNG
+700 DNEKMGFLQNG
-711 TEIAYVQYNKM
+711 VEIAYVQYNKM

-748 TEYGMGVKWRAVNQS
+748 TEYGMGVKWRAVEQS
-763 NGASLNMMRAG
+763 GGSTPRNLMRKLA
-774 LRVMAKR
+774 AK
-781 AEEYEAVQ
+781 AQEYVAVE
-789 DEEGVFKVDFGGED
+789 DEDGVFKVDFGGED
-803 K
+803 R

>member
-1 MAVKAKAEI
+1 MAVKARAEI
-10 TLATIRDVQ
+10 TLATIKDVQ

-30 TSSIPSKPTAN
+30 TASMPAKPTAN
-41 PPGGSWVKT
+41 PPGGSWVRT

-63 FTDLTVFSDGTFV
+63 FTDLTVFSDDTFT

-93 NKAVSAEGTANSASD
+93 NKAVTAQES
-108 KVDNLQVG
+108 VDNMEIG

-133 LKRPHIFGQI
+133 LKRPHLIGQI

-158 IRFTCTSENW
+158 IRFTTTSENW

-176 ANSATPSMLGLE
+176 ANSAEPCMLGLE

-217 MGAMLFYSTVESG
+217 VGAMLWYSNADSG
-230 SWSAIDT
+230 SFSAIGT
-237 IDGFPITQAEK
+237 IDGFPITQADK

-257 YTFTVPLTAKR
+257 YTFTVPATAKR
-268 LYLGIRSGDANAN
+268 LYLGIRSGDANASY
-281 HYAVG
+281 YAVG

-320 SLANAAQNTADTALS
+320 SMANAAQNTADTALAD
-335 EAVEYVVGTQTEVT
+335 AVEYVVGTQTAAT

-354 VTREVALT
+354 VTRDVVLV
-362 AGKTIAYKLPF
+362 AGKTIAYKLPY
-373 AGSGNASL
+373 AGSGDASL
-381 KLALA
+381 KLTLA
-386 DGSETDLIPVY
+386 NGTETEAIPVY

-414 MTYDGESW
+414 MTYDGASW
-422 RASSIPNTNTNYY
+422 RASSIPNTNTNNY

-462 YKNFAASLAFDLAY
+462 YRNFAASLAFDLAY

-485 SANTTA
+485 SANATA
-491 KTAYEAMPDVNFS
+491 KTTYEAMPDVNFS
-504 TTGTIES
+504 TTGTIEQ
-511 GTAAKILWLKGTVEG
+511 GTAAKILWLKGEVSG
-526 NTFTIAESNWLTTV
+526 NTFTIAASNWLTTV
-540 VPTEEDGMYYIPLG
+540 VPTAEDGMYYIPLG
-554 VMSST
+554 VMSSAT
-559 TVGYFATSDR
+559 AGYFATSDR

-576 AFQPLDNA
+576 SFQPLDNA

-592 REEVVDAEERV
+592 REEVIDAEERV

-639 IAQTDEALNDSVDT
+639 IAQTDEALSGSMES
-653 LTQRISDQEDALLD
+653 LTQRVADQEDALLE

-686 KQEDGDE
+686 KQQDGDE

-700 DNEKMAFLQNG
+700 DNEKMGFLQNG
-711 TEIAYVQYNKM
+711 VEIAYVQYNKM

-748 TEYGMGVKWRAVNQS
+748 TEYGMGVKWRAVEQS
-763 NGASLNMMRAG
+763 GGSTPRNLMRKLA
-774 LRVMAKR
+774 AK
-781 AEEYEAVQ
+781 AQEYVAVE
-789 DEEGVFKVDFGGED
+789 DEDGVFKVDFGGED
-803 K
+803 R

>member
-63 FTDLTVFSDGTFV
+63 FTDLTVFTDDTFS

-93 NKAVSAEGTANSASD
+93 NKAVSAEGTANSASE

-128 ATGSN
+128 AAGSN

-176 ANSATPSMLGLE
+176 ANTATPSMLGLE

-230 SWSAIDT
+230 SWSAIGT

-257 YTFTVPLTAKR
+257 YTFTVPLTTKR

-462 YKNFAASLAFDLAY
+462 YA
-476 PILYASAAI
+476 
-485 SANTTA
+485 TA

-511 GTAAKILWLKGTVEG
+511 GTAAKILWLKGAVEG
-526 NTFTIAESNWLTTV
+526 NTFTIAASNWLTTV

-554 VMSST
+554 VMSSAT
-559 TVGYFATSDR
+559 AGYFATSDR

-639 IAQTDEALNDSVDT
+639 IAQTDEALSSSVGD

-686 KQEDGDE
+686 RQEDGDE

-748 TEYGMGVKWRAVNQS
+748 TEFGMGVKWRAVNQS
-763 NGASLNMMRAG
+763 NGASPNMMRAG
-774 LRVMAKR
+774 MKVMARK
-781 AEEYEAVQ
+781 AAEYEAVR
-789 DEEGVFKVDFGGED
+789 DEDGVFRVDFGGED

>member
-41 PPGGSWVKT
+41 PPTGSWVKT

-63 FTDLTVFSDGTFV
+63 LTDLTVFTDGSFS

-108 KVDNLQVG
+108 KVDSLQVG

-128 ATGSN
+128 ATGSS
-133 LKRPHIFGQI
+133 LKRPHLIGQI

-158 IRFTCTSENW
+158 IRFTTTTENW

-176 ANSATPSMLGLE
+176 ANTAEPCMLGLE

-205 SEEGMADTATRY
+205 SEAGMADTVTRY
-217 MGAMLFYSTVESG
+217 IGAMLWYSAAESG
-230 SWSAIDT
+230 TFSSIGT
-237 IDGFPITQAEK
+237 IDAFPITHADK
-248 GTEMSGRLE
+248 GMEMSGRLE

-299 NKATGWTPAPEDLDA
+299 NKATDWTPAPEDLDA
-314 SLSEAR
+314 AVTAVKL
-320 SLANAAQNTADTALS
+320 TADTALAQS
-335 EAVEYVVGTQTEVT
+335 VEYIVGTQTEAT

-354 VTREVALT
+354 VSLDTALYE
-362 AGKTIAYKLPF
+362 GKTIAYKLPF

-381 KLALA
+381 ILTMA
-386 DGSETDLIPVY
+386 DGSQTEAVPVY
-397 LNTTRVTT
+397 MNNTRVTT
-405 HFGAGSVIN
+405 HYPQYTVIK
-414 MTYDGESW
+414 MTYDGSAW
-422 RASSIPNTNTNYY
+422 RTDNYYSNSNNY

-441 TAIKAA
+441 SAIKAA
-447 AAVTKAHLIAGTADG
+447 AAVTKAHLIAGTEAG

-526 NTFTIAESNWLTTV
+526 NTFTIAAGNWLTTV

-559 TVGYFATSDR
+559 TAGYFATSDR

-748 TEYGMGVKWRAVNQS
+748 TEYGMGVKWRAVNQP
-763 NGASLNMMRAG
+763 NGPSLNMMRAG
-774 LRVMAKR
+774 MRVMEKKA
-781 AEEYEAVQ
+781 AEYEAVR
-789 DEEGVFKVDFGGED
+789 DGDGIFKVDFGGDE

>member
-41 PPGGSWVKT
+41 PPTGSWVKT

-63 FTDLTVFSDGTFV
+63 LTDLTVFTDGSFS

-93 NKAVSAEGTANSASD
+93 NKAVAAEGKAS
-108 KVDNLQVG
+108 
-116 GRNLILNTLYPD
+116 
-128 ATGSN
+128 
-133 LKRPHIFGQI
+133 
-143 SNTGGRGTCTVAEHG
+143 
-158 IRFTCTSENW
+158 
-168 QYIYFGAS
+168 
-176 ANSATPSMLGLE
+176 
-188 AGETYTLS
+188 
-196 ADLSWKILS
+196 
-205 SEEGMADTATRY
+205 
-217 MGAMLFYSTVESG
+217 
-230 SWSAIDT
+230 
-237 IDGFPITQAEK
+237 
-248 GTEMSGRLE
+248 
-257 YTFTVPLTAKR
+257 
-268 LYLGIRSGDANAN
+268 
-281 HYAVG
+281 
-286 DYIEARNLKLEKG
+286 
-299 NKATGWTPAPEDLDA
+299 
-314 SLSEAR
+314 
-320 SLANAAQNTADTALS
+320 TALAQS
-335 EAVEYVVGTQTEVT
+335 VEYIVGTQTAVT
-349 GTWTG
+349 GNWTG
-354 VTREVALT
+354 VSMDGALY
-362 AGKTIAYKLPF
+362 AGKTIAYKLPY
-373 AGSGNASL
+373 AGSGEASL
-381 KLALA
+381 TLTLA
-386 DGSETDLIPVY
+386 DGSTTAAAPVY
-397 LNTTRVTT
+397 MNNTRVTT
-405 HFGAGSVIN
+405 HYPQYTVIK
-414 MTYDGESW
+414 MTYDGASW
-422 RASSIPNTNTNYY
+422 RTDNYYTNSDSY

-441 TAIKAA
+441 SAIKAA
-447 AAVTKAHLIAGTADG
+447 AAVTKAHLIAGTDAG
-462 YKNFAASLAFDLAY
+462 YKDFAASLAFDLAY

-485 SANTTA
+485 SANATA
-491 KTAYEAMPDVNFS
+491 KTTYEAYPEVVFS
-504 TTGTIES
+504 TTGTIQ
-511 GTAAKILWLKGTVEG
+511 GGAAHKILWLKGTVTG
-526 NTFTIAESNWLTTV
+526 NTFTIAEGNWLTTV
-540 VPTEEDGMYYIPLG
+540 VPAEDDGLYYIPLG

-559 TVGYFATSDR
+559 TTGYFASSDR

-674 YFRFNTDGLNIG
+674 YFRFNSDGLNIG
-686 KQEDGDE
+686 KQQDGDE

-700 DNEKMAFLQNG
+700 DNEKMGFLQNG
-711 TEIAYVQYNKM
+711 IEIAYVQYNKM

-748 TEYGMGVKWRAVNQS
+748 TEFGMGVKWRAVNQS
-763 NGASLNMMRAG
+763 TGATLNMMTTG
-774 LRVMAKR
+774 MKVMAKK
-781 AEEYEAVQ
+781 AAEYEAVQ
-789 DEEGVFKVDFGGED
+789 DEDGVFKVEFGGE
-803 K
+803 KS

>member
-30 TSSIPSKPTAN
+30 TSSMPSKPTAN
-41 PPGGSWVKT
+41 PPTGSWVKT

-63 FTDLTVFSDGTFV
+63 LTDLTVFTDGSFS

-93 NKAVSAEGTANSASD
+93 NKAVAAEGTAS
-108 KVDNLQVG
+108 
-116 GRNLILNTLYPD
+116 
-128 ATGSN
+128 
-133 LKRPHIFGQI
+133 
-143 SNTGGRGTCTVAEHG
+143 
-158 IRFTCTSENW
+158 
-168 QYIYFGAS
+168 
-176 ANSATPSMLGLE
+176 
-188 AGETYTLS
+188 
-196 ADLSWKILS
+196 
-205 SEEGMADTATRY
+205 
-217 MGAMLFYSTVESG
+217 
-230 SWSAIDT
+230 
-237 IDGFPITQAEK
+237 
-248 GTEMSGRLE
+248 
-257 YTFTVPLTAKR
+257 
-268 LYLGIRSGDANAN
+268 
-281 HYAVG
+281 
-286 DYIEARNLKLEKG
+286 
-299 NKATGWTPAPEDLDA
+299 
-314 SLSEAR
+314 
-320 SLANAAQNTADTALS
+320 TALAQS
-335 EAVEYVVGTQTEVT
+335 VEYIVGTQTAVT
-349 GTWTG
+349 GNWTG
-354 VTREVALT
+354 VSVDGALY
-362 AGKTIAYKLPF
+362 AGKTIAYKLPY

-381 KLALA
+381 KLTLA
-386 DGSETDLIPVY
+386 NGSETELVPVY

-405 HFGAGSVIN
+405 HFGAGAVIN
-414 MTYDGESW
+414 MTYDGTAW
-422 RASSIPNTNTNYY
+422 RAASIPNSNNY

-441 TAIKAA
+441 SAIKAA
-447 AAVTKAHLIAGTADG
+447 AAVTAAHLIAGTADG
-462 YKNFAASLAFDLAY
+462 YKMLAASLAFDLAY

-485 SANTTA
+485 SANATA
-491 KTAYEAMPDVNFS
+491 KSAYEALPDVNFS
-504 TTGTIES
+504 TTGTIQS
-511 GTAAKILWLKGTVEG
+511 GAANKILWLKGTVEG
-526 NTFTIAESNWLTTV
+526 NTFTIAEGNWLTTV
-540 VPTEEDGMYYIPLG
+540 VPVEDDGMYYIPLG

-559 TVGYFATSDR
+559 TTGYFASSDR
-569 LYAFVDG
+569 LYAFVDD

-603 RTYAESAVSQKADE
+603 RTYTESAVSQKADE

-639 IAQTDEALNDSVDT
+639 IAQTDETLADSVDT

-700 DNEKMAFLQNG
+700 DNEKMGFLQNG
-711 TEIAYVQYNKM
+711 VEIAYVQYNKM

-763 NGASLNMMRAG
+763 NGASLNMMR
-774 LRVMAKR
+774 VMAKKA
-781 AEEYEAVQ
+781 AEYVAVR
-789 DEEGVFKVDFGGED
+789 DEVGVFKVDFGGED
-803 K
+803 T